1 MILGYRCASAD
12 IEVTHKEVKE
22 AQRRLRD
29 EFIFV
34 GLTEAWDL
42 SICLFHQVGLA
53 LFLSAH
59 GLVTTFLVAA
69 FLLAAF
75 ILVTVSKTC
84 WSTAIV
90 PLLVSYWSPPVHC
103 PRCSGGTLEPSNS

>member
-1 MILGYRCASAD
+1 MLHSLFVPCSFLTSPACAVKCMHGSSCMTKMILGYRCASAD

-53 LFLSAH
+53 LFCLR
-59 GLVTTFLVAA
+59 
-69 FLLAAF
+69 
-75 ILVTVSKTC
+75 
-84 WSTAIV
+84 TASL
-90 PLLVSYWSPPVHC
+90 PHSSLPHSSLPHSS
-103 PRCSGGTLEPSNS
+103 S